1 MARRRP
7 RQRALV
13 LTAGLAGGLIIGLLV
28 IATVGGTRRAPTYR
42 PFFAGMKDHRVENIR
57 EGGPVLIPDPTG
69 GQRTFYLDLEGDEII
84 ALHVVLPGGSARCP
98 VQFDRRQQRYED
110 CDGAPVARGTLPR
123 FQVITRADDDEGEAI
138 FVDLREL
145 MPPVTP
151 RS

>member
-1 MARRRP
+1 MARPRSRR
-7 RQRALV
+7 RAFV
-13 LTAGLAGGLIIGLLV
+13 LTAGVVGGLIIGLLV
-28 IATVGGTRRAPTYR
+28 IATVDGTRQAATYR

-57 EGGPVLIPDPTG
+57 EGGPVLIPDPRG

-84 ALHVVLPGGSARCP
+84 ALHVVPPGGNARCP
-98 VQFDRRQQRYED
+98 VQFDHQQQRYED
-110 CDGAPVARGTLPR
+110 CKGAPVDRETLRR
-123 FQVITRADDDEGEAI
+123 FQVFTRAEDDEGEAI